1 MIFQIFKGQLL
12 VVRQPD
18 HGVQTGLFASRWGNE
33 STPPFDPREAVI
45 EAGTRHDNGWAAWE
59 ESPTLDPETGQPWQF
74 FKLTPHEHVPL
85 YRRGIQMAA
94 DHDPTTGIL
103 VSMHGAGLYNDRYG
117 TFRLAE
123 LHLSESERALVDE
136 FLAEQALFQ
145 QSLADRLAGRA
156 LQTHVTTDPTV
167 WHNDLLLQVWD
178 RLQLQFAWR
187 LAADGEI
194 GPLPS
199 PDGSS
204 GVLRIKNVGE
214 LAISLDPYPFDTSPL
229 SFPMAAR
236 LLPNRPYR
244 NAEEFLAAMS
254 KAPELQLECRVSR
267 A

>member
-1 MIFQIFKGQLL
+1 VIFQIFKGQLL

-33 STPPFDPREAVI
+33 HTPTFDPREAVI

-59 ESPTLDPETGQPWQF
+59 ESPTMDPETGQPWQF

-123 LHLSESERALVDE
+123 RNLSDAERALVEE

-145 QSLADRLAGRA
+145 QSLAERAAGRA
-156 LQTHVTTDPTV
+156 LGTHITTDPHT
-167 WHNDLLLQVWD
+167 WYNYLLLQVWD

-204 GVLRIKNVGE
+204 GILKITNVGE
-214 LAISLDPYPFDTSPL
+214 LAISLDPYPFDTDRL

-236 LLPNRPYR
+236 LLPDRAYR
-244 NAEEFLAAMS
+244 NAEEFLAEMS
-254 KAPELQLECRVSR
+254 KTPEIQLECKVSR